1 MKTIRHFHGGAR
13 QRGLAMVE
21 MAITLPLLLFL
32 LVGTTELGR
41 AFYQYTA
48 LTKAVRDG
56 ARYAAEAVVD
66 NTGKI
71 DLALATENG
80 SSITQNVQ
88 SLVVYGTTAGGAPP
102 LLPGLVPGNVVLSA
116 VDAVHVRVVAN
127 YTFQSMFGGTIPS
140 FGVGGGDLQSPVTLT
155 ASATM
160 RGL

>member
-1 MKTIRHFHGGAR
+1 MERNTQFRGGSR

-21 MAITLPLLLFL
+21 FVITLPLFLFL
-32 LVGTTELGR
+32 ILATTEIGR

-66 NTGKI
+66 SVGKI
-71 DLALATENG
+71 DLAEPTENG

-88 SLVVYGTTAGGAPP
+88 SLVTYGGTGGGTP
-102 LLPGLVPGNVVLSA
+102 LLPGLAAGNVQLDV
-116 VDAVHVRVVAN
+116 VDEVHVRVVAN
-127 YTFQSMFGGTIPS
+127 YAYQSILGGTIPS
-140 FGVGGGDLQSPVTLT
+140 FGLGGGDITSPVTLT

-160 RGL
+160 RTL